1 MVNLF
6 YSMRGNLRNS
16 VFFLIA
22 SLILLNPLQ
31 LKADGEIQVTGVVQT
46 KTDSSLTVNSLEI
59 FVNSITLISN
69 NANAS
74 IPYDSVKVGSL
85 VIIKVKSTL
94 LGRLEATEIKLIT
107 KNINI
112 ELSGKITAL
121 TSNSLTINGL
131 QIFVD
136 TSTILIT
143 QFNTKLNF
151 SDLKVGD
158 DIVVKVTQSA
168 GGQLTAV
175 IIILKPENN
184 RQEIELEGKIQLVS
198 SNSIMVL
205 DVELFVDSSTI
216 IVAHRRGIIHL
227 GDLKVGDKV
236 EVRGYLQQDSSY
248 LAKYI
253 KVESEEYESNEL
265 EIEGT
270 ISALMAS
277 SFIVNAITFTVD
289 SATVIF
295 GHHGSLFSFSDLKV
309 GMEVKVKAILQS
321 DSSYKAIKIILN
333 QYEFEKRIEIAGLIE
348 EINTDNFTLGG
359 YTFNIDDQTLIYN
372 NMKQRLSFG
381 DLKVGMFVMVEAY
394 LQGTT
399 FLASKIKVR
408 ENTKEANYTGAIETI
423 TETSITVNG
432 LVFSTDQ
439 NTEFINAN
447 RNSITINDL
456 KIGQIVKI
464 KAVHQSG
471 DQYLALKIIVQRF
484 WRPIVKAEGSI
495 ESLTINSLTV
505 MGKNFAVDSSTL
517 VIGHGTGVIT
527 FASLTLGLNVE
538 VKGSMN
544 NDGILTAK
552 LIKIYPADQ
561 FELYGM
567 IDSITGTSFIVTGIT
582 ITVDANTVIF
592 DEFDNIIVFDSLK
605 INQFVEV
612 KYIKTTADEN
622 LAVKIEIEKD
632 PKHVQYSGVI
642 SAANSATIQLS
653 VPTFKITNN
662 TIFLSS
668 EYVPIHS
675 ASIQTGQSV
684 IVWAEQNETGELT
697 AVQVQQVSAE
707 LTTVQNEN
715 KESLPTTYE
724 LKQNYPNPFNPSTE
738 ISFSISNTE
747 EVSLEVYNMIG
758 QKVAVLINE
767 TMNAGYHIVKF
778 NAFNMASGVYLYK
791 LTAGKFVSIKK
802 MILLK

>member
-16 VFFLIA
+16 VFLLIA

-151 SDLKVGD
+151 SDMKVGD

-168 GGQLTAV
+168 EGQLIAV

-295 GHHGSLFSFSDLKV
+295 GHYGSLFSFSDLKV

-408 ENTKEANYTGAIETI
+408 ENTKKANYTGAIETI

-582 ITVDANTVIF
+582 IAVDANTVIF

-767 TMNAGYHIVKF
+767 TMNAGSHSVKF